1 MSKVPSGKRTSK
13 AGARGVAPTDARAW
27 RRERFGFDVDE
38 LLGLAKHGADE
49 LDEETLRAAK
59 IVLSR
64 VLGAYRGDPSARAR
78 EAEALRRMAR
88 VGLGTSMEKVIEDR
102 LTEQVVFMCQRMI
115 ETADQLTWAVPAAL
129 HSLASCDD
137 RFSRLDDVDE
147 VIALVERA
155 RKQRWQGRRL
165 ARELF
170 ELATGEPVKAEAIEQ
185 RLRRVRVAS
194 KA

>member
-1 MSKVPSGKRTSK
+1 MSKVPSGKRASK
-13 AGARGVAPTDARAW
+13 AGARGAPTDAQAW

-49 LDEETLRAAK
+49 LDEETLRAAR

-115 ETADQLTWAVPAAL
+115 ETTDPLTWVPAR
-129 HSLASCDD
+129 CD
-137 RFSRLDDVDE
+137 RSR
-147 VIALVERA
+147 A
-155 RKQRWQGRRL
+155 
-165 ARELF
+165 
-170 ELATGEPVKAEAIEQ
+170 ATTGF
-185 RLRRVRVAS
+185 RGWTTSTR
-194 KA
+194 